1 MLDVLSGVYGIM
13 DVAGGAGGVSYLEM
27 KRLPRGSEVDEMI
40 GLRNRKRERERER
53 ERERGNQ
60 EKKLGVWK
68 GRARIKIGLL

>member
-1 MLDVLSGVYGIM
+1 M

-53 ERERGNQ
+53 ERGNQ

>member
-53 ERERGNQ
+53 ESGEEIGCLEREGSN
-60 EKKLGVWK
+60 
-68 GRARIKIGLL
+68 

>member
-1 MLDVLSGVYGIM
+1 M

-53 ERERGNQ
+53 EREGIRRRNWVFG
-60 EKKLGVWK
+60 K
-68 GRARIKIGLL
+68 GGLELRSACYKYLKTV

>member
-1 MLDVLSGVYGIM
+1 M

-53 ERERGNQ
+53 ESGEEIGCLEREGSN
-60 EKKLGVWK
+60 
-68 GRARIKIGLL
+68 

>member
-1 MLDVLSGVYGIM
+1 M

-27 KRLPRGSEVDEMI
+27 KRPPRGSEVDEMI
-40 GLRNRKRERERER
+40 GLRNRKR